1 MKNIKKWIT
10 SPASTVILFVLAA
23 GLLLFSTI
31 GGARAAFIAVS
42 QTYAGHLEMYD
53 IGVSLLEKCEGD
65 EEAREVATR
74 RSYSKN
80 TEDTFVDEESKPL
93 LEGANFLGTDS
104 TGKINNFLPGKVYKE
119 EISVANTG
127 NIDEYVR
134 VTLYRYWIDA
144 SGNKNF
150 TSNAKGTSTQGLA
163 PELIKLEL
171 ANTDSWLFDNDV
183 VEKDS
188 KTEEKMVFY
197 YNKVLKAGESLENL
211 PLCKSLS
218 IDKSIA
224 DKCTQYTSE
233 DGHTITTVYDYDG
246 WSFCLEAQVDA
257 VQDHNA
263 KDAIKSAWGVDVNIA
278 EDGTLSLA
286 N

>member
-1 MKNIKKWIT
+1 M
-10 SPASTVILFVLAA
+10 
-23 GLLLFSTI
+23 
-31 GGARAAFIAVS
+31 
-42 QTYAGHLEMYD
+42 
-53 IGVSLLEKCEGD
+53 
-65 EEAREVATR
+65 
-74 RSYSKN
+74 
-80 TEDTFVDEESKPL
+80 
-93 LEGANFLGTDS
+93 
-104 TGKINNFLPGKVYKE
+104 
-119 EISVANTG
+119 
-127 NIDEYVR
+127 
-134 VTLYRYWIDA
+134 TLYRYWIDA

-150 TSNAKGTSTQGLA
+150 TTNAKGTSTQGLA

-171 ANTDSWLFDNDV
+171 ANTDSWLFDNDII
-183 VEKDS
+183 EDKS

-211 PLCKSLS
+211 PLCKTLS

-278 EDGTLSLA
+278 DDGTLSLP